1 MPCSL
6 DHFQAR
12 YMRDQLVAARDA
24 AFRDAE
30 GFQDVLFTLEKIGQ
44 FLSGKTGTLAT
55 YKPAIEGLASQ
66 SCLAYEIPRS
76 QHGHGWHT
84 SFGDLYDL
92 VRKARNE
99 AMHQG
104 SYARHL
110 TDYSVRL
117 SLILEDALMTSGS
130 TATDFMVSN
139 PVVAFPWQPVSYLRE
154 QMLTHGFSF
163 IPIRIS
169 EEAGSEWQLL
179 AECSVAK
186 YLRAF
191 NCENTRKKRLATQ
204 IKEAISSKDLELLPA
219 ITIDPHSSIDEVISK
234 LDGKPVLVVN
244 KSNPEVLIGII
255 TAFDIM

>member
-1 MPCSL
+1 MSCSL
-6 DHFQAR
+6 DHSPAR
-12 YMRDQLVAARDA
+12 YWRDQLVAARDV

-30 GFQDVLFTLEKIGQ
+30 GFQSILFTLEKIGQ
-44 FLSGKTGTLAT
+44 CLSGETRALGY
-55 YKPAIEGLASQ
+55 YKPFIEKLASH
-66 SCLAYEIPRS
+66 SCLAYKIPCS
-76 QHGHGWHT
+76 HPGWHT

-110 TDYSVRL
+110 TNHSIKL
-117 SLILEDALMTSGS
+117 SLILEDALMTRGS
-130 TATDFMVSN
+130 TASQFMVSN

-163 IPIRIS
+163 IPIMIS
-169 EEAGSEWQLL
+169 EQDGSVWWLL
-179 AECSVAK
+179 SECAVAK
-186 YLRAF
+186 YLRASKS
-191 NCENTRKKRLATQ
+191 ENMRKKRLATQ

-219 ITIDPHSSIDEVISK
+219 ITCCSQSSIYDVISE
-234 LDGKPVLVVN
+234 LDGRPVLVVDQT
-244 KSNPEVLIGII
+244 NPDVLIGII

>member
-12 YMRDQLVAARDA
+12 YWRDQLVAARDV

-44 FLSGKTGTLAT
+44 FLSGEIRNLAF
-55 YKPAIEGLASQ
+55 YKPFIDRIASH
-66 SCLAYEIPRS
+66 SCLAYEIPCT
-76 QHGHGWHT
+76 HPEWHT

-110 TDYSVRL
+110 TNHSIKL
-117 SLILEDALMTSGS
+117 SLILEDALMTRGL
-130 TATDFMVSN
+130 TASQFMVSN

-169 EEAGSEWQLL
+169 QQDGSVWGLL
-179 AECSVAK
+179 SECAVAK
-186 YLRAF
+186 YLRAS
-191 NCENTRKKRLATQ
+191 NSENIRKKRLATQ
-204 IKEAISSKDLELLPA
+204 IKKAISSKDLELLPA
-219 ITIDPHSSIDEVISK
+219 ITCCSQSSIDDVISK
-234 LDGKPVLVVN
+234 LDGKPVLVVDQ
-244 KSNPEVLIGII
+244 SNPDVLIGII